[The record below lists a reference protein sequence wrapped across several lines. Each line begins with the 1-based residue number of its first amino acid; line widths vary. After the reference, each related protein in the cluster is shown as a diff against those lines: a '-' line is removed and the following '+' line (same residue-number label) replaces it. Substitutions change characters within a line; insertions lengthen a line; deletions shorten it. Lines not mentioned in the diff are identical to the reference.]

1 VSGHLDVP
9 ALTGTTGAS
18 VAIVVQKYGGTS
30 VGDVDRMK
38 RVADRVS
45 RTHRDGNQV
54 VVVVSAMGKT
64 TDDLVTMAARIS
76 ERPPERE
83 LDILLTSGERISM
96 SLLAMALHERGVA
109 AKSFTGS
116 QAGIITDAVH
126 GKARIV
132 DITPGR
138 VQQALDGDNVVI
150 VAGFQGVSQDTKDI
164 TTLGRG
170 GSDTTAVALAAS
182 LGAEVCEIY
191 TDVDGVFTADPR
203 IVPTAHKLDRVSYE
217 EMLEMAAQGAGVLQ
231 VRSVEFGRNH
241 GVRIHVRSSFSY
253 AAGTWVG
260 PKEDTVEDA
269 IISGVAHD
277 TSEAK
282 LTIQQVPD
290 RPGVAARIFSTLAE
304 QSINIDMI
312 VQNVSADGRTDI
324 SFTLPRGET
333 FKARGVLDPL
343 AEEVGAVGI
352 RVDEAI
358 AKVSLVGAGM
368 KTHPGVAAKMFGA
381 LSAAGVNIEMI
392 STSTIRVSVVV
403 SRDDVETAVQAV
415 HAAFG
420 LGDDA
425 ALVEE
430 NE

>member
-1 VSGHLDVP
+1 M
-9 ALTGTTGAS
+9 
-18 VAIVVQKYGGTS
+18 AIVVQKYGGTS

-138 VQQALDGDNVVI
+138 VQQALDGGNVVI

-203 IVPTAHKLDRVSYE
+203 IVPTAHKLDRVAYE

-290 RPGVAARIFSTLAE
+290 RPGVAARIFSTLAD

-333 FKARGVLDPL
+333 FKARSVLEPL
-343 AEEVGAVGI
+343 AEEVGAAGV

-403 SRDDVETAVQAV
+403 SREDVETAVQAV
-415 HAAFG
+415 HAVFG

-425 ALVEE
+425 VLVEE